1 MIDAPAGKGSS
12 RICGPEFLPTPHYTF
27 KRLAFIPI
35 MSTPLEFDEKKFWIT
50 LFSIMAK
57 REAANAN
64 AITASFVPFISSHG
78 ERYTSKRIS
87 EKDESRTAS
96 SFCEL

>member
-1 MIDAPAGKGSS
+1 MARP
-12 RICGPEFLPTPHYTF
+12 RQ
-27 KRLAFIPI
+27 
-35 MSTPLEFDEKKFWIT
+35 FDEDKILAAVRDQFWRQGYAAT
-50 LFSIMAK
+50 SLAK

-87 EKDESRTAS
+87 EKDESPDS
-96 SFCEL
+96 IIFL

>member
-1 MIDAPAGKGSS
+1 
-12 RICGPEFLPTPHYTF
+12 
-27 KRLAFIPI
+27 
-35 MSTPLEFDEKKFWIT
+35 MSTRLEFDEKKFWIT

-64 AITASFVPFISSHG
+64 AITESFVPFISSHG

-87 EKDESRTAS
+87 EKDESRTTT